1 MSSPPLVADG
11 LGKRFRRDWALRDLT
26 LTIPKGAVVGL
37 AGPNAAGKSTL
48 LSLAAGVLAP
58 SEGSIS
64 VLGADPLRTPEILG
78 EVGYVAQ
85 GAPLYRSFRVE
96 DTIEFARR
104 TNSRWDREIAVE
116 LLTRIDSR
124 AKVGALSAGERA
136 RLALAL
142 ALGKR
147 PRLVLLDEPFASL
160 DPLAA
165 RELLQLLMD
174 GVAELGATVVVA
186 SHVVADIQR
195 VCDHI
200 VLLTGGCVRLEGDV
214 EELLESHRL
223 LTGPRRPLGSI
234 RGVREVVRERYS
246 GRQLTM
252 LVTTDGPIVDPS
264 WTVDPV
270 SLEELLL
277 AYMAPERMPNV
288 RKMER
293 VRAAMAW
300 VTWRQHWSQAVGALG
315 LLVALAVAAVL
326 THLPIASAFDHD
338 SLSACLP
345 PAARTGCDIIV
356 PHFESQ
362 FGGLVT
368 ATRVMAVLPALAGLF
383 VGAPLIA
390 RELEYGTY
398 RFAWTQGVSR
408 RRWLLSKT
416 ALLAAG
422 TVVAAG
428 VASLVVMWWRAPF
441 DTLEG
446 RIGPSGFDIEG
457 IVVPAYA
464 LFALAL
470 GVLAGLV
477 FRRTVAAMTA
487 TLVAFGA
494 TRFLVSEFIRPHFM
508 APLHR
513 VDLRDDDERAC
524 PATGC

>member
-1 MSSPPLVADG
+1 MSSPPLVADR

-64 VLGADPLRTPEILG
+64 VLGDNPLRTPEILG

-96 DTIEFARR
+96 DTIEYARR

-136 RLALAL
+136 RLALAI

-234 RGVREVVRERYS
+234 RGVREVIRERYS

-277 AYMAPERMPNV
+277 AYMAPERLPNV

-293 VRAAMAW
+293 V
-300 VTWRQHWSQAVGALG
+300 AL
-315 LLVALAVAAVL
+315 
-326 THLPIASAFDHD
+326 
-338 SLSACLP
+338 
-345 PAARTGCDIIV
+345 
-356 PHFESQ
+356 
-362 FGGLVT
+362 
-368 ATRVMAVLPALAGLF
+368 
-383 VGAPLIA
+383 
-390 RELEYGTY
+390 
-398 RFAWTQGVSR
+398 
-408 RRWLLSKT
+408 RWH
-416 ALLAAG
+416 G
-422 TVVAAG
+422 
-428 VASLVVMWWRAPF
+428 
-441 DTLEG
+441 
-446 RIGPSGFDIEG
+446 
-457 IVVPAYA
+457 
-464 LFALAL
+464 
-470 GVLAGLV
+470 
-477 FRRTVAAMTA
+477 
-487 TLVAFGA
+487 
-494 TRFLVSEFIRPHFM
+494 
-508 APLHR
+508 
-513 VDLRDDDERAC
+513 
-524 PATGC
+524 

>member
-64 VLGADPLRTPEILG
+64 VLGDDPLRTPEILG

-85 GAPLYRSFRVE
+85 GAPLYRSFRVA
-96 DTIEFARR
+96 DTIEYARR
-104 TNSRWDREIAVE
+104 TNARWDREIAVE

-124 AKVGALSAGERA
+124 AKVRALSAGERA

-214 EELLESHRL
+214 DELLESHRL

-234 RGVREVVRERYS
+234 RGVREVIRERYS

-293 VRAAMAW
+293 V
-300 VTWRQHWSQAVGALG
+300 QL
-315 LLVALAVAAVL
+315 
-326 THLPIASAFDHD
+326 
-338 SLSACLP
+338 
-345 PAARTGCDIIV
+345 
-356 PHFESQ
+356 
-362 FGGLVT
+362 
-368 ATRVMAVLPALAGLF
+368 
-383 VGAPLIA
+383 
-390 RELEYGTY
+390 
-398 RFAWTQGVSR
+398 
-408 RRWLLSKT
+408 RWH
-416 ALLAAG
+416 G
-422 TVVAAG
+422 
-428 VASLVVMWWRAPF
+428 
-441 DTLEG
+441 
-446 RIGPSGFDIEG
+446 
-457 IVVPAYA
+457 
-464 LFALAL
+464 
-470 GVLAGLV
+470 
-477 FRRTVAAMTA
+477 
-487 TLVAFGA
+487 
-494 TRFLVSEFIRPHFM
+494 
-508 APLHR
+508 
-513 VDLRDDDERAC
+513 
-524 PATGC
+524 